1 MANNKTVTL
10 LDTKAKL
17 DLIID
22 YVERLIMSEADVSQN
37 TLKLFNYNLSNAFDV
52 FESSVVDD
60 LVKEHEKCLSSV
72 PS

>member
-37 TLKLFNYNLSNAFDV
+37 TLKLFNYNLSNAFDA